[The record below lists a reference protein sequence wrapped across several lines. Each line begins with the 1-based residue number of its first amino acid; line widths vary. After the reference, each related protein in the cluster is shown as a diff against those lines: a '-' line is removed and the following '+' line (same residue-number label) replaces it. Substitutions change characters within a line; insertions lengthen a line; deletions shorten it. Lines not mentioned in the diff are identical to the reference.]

1 MVRNRLAELHQR
13 TGFEETEIT
22 ESENQPLKKQSK
34 KHEEEFL
41 NKVRTIWFSTSVLG
55 HWRTKALPRFC
66 SSANISTNDSTA

>member
-22 ESENQPLKKQSK
+22 ESENQPLQKQSK

-41 NKVRTIWFSTSVLG
+41 NKVGTIWFPTTVSV
-55 HWRTKALPRFC
+55 H
-66 SSANISTNDSTA
+66 